1 MNNQNLS
8 SSSYS
13 TFWPQEVTLTE
24 KLWGSKE
31 DPLKTNNQVDQ
42 YPQAEEK
49 SWDAEEKDVLVQPD
63 LSSGSVR
70 QHAILF
76 IQYNKN
82 QLCAE
87 HQHTRELIST

>member
-8 SSSYS
+8 SSYYS

-49 SWDAEEKDVLVQPD
+49 SRDAEEKDVLVQPD

-70 QHAILF
+70 QHNMQSFSFLSLIH
-76 IQYNKN
+76 IS
-82 QLCAE
+82 E
-87 HQHTRELIST
+87 PTRRA

>member
-8 SSSYS
+8 SSYYS

-70 QHAILF
+70 QHNMQSFSFSTI
-76 IQYNKN
+76 
-82 QLCAE
+82 E
-87 HQHTRELIST
+87 ISCVQSINTQGS